1 MRPVDVIRAAQEEV
15 MADLSAMLSKQAQDT
30 TNFVQELQEKVKT
43 ATTEFQTILQA
54 LTPDILKEINEVL
67 GEHAQKEM
75 VNAIEENMNQV
86 VTESQTTLDTS
97 TEDIKEHLN
106 NFVGN
111 TQKFAADIQDKL
123 DEVSKNAKKE
133 MKVLTDKVKEALDKE
148 VDKFNL

>member
-15 MADLSAMLSKQAQDT
+15 MADLSEKLSKQAQDT
-30 TNFVQELQEKVKT
+30 TNFVQELQEKAKT